1 MSDTALTLKTHGRA
15 REIPEARWNA
25 LLTDD
30 DTPFQRRVWF
40 DAMEANGCATARRG
54 WQPMHL
60 GLYRGDALVAL
71 APAYARGDS
80 QGEFVFDHGWARA
93 AAEAGIAYYPKLTLA
108 VPFTPVTGRRVL
120 TAPGEDRPALVRSL
134 FAALPELIA
143 GLGLSSAHALFVTDD
158 EAALA
163 AEAGAAI
170 RYGAQYHWFKG
181 GCQAWGDY
189 LARFDSKRRNQVK
202 RESRA
207 PAEQGVTIT
216 TRRGRELGVDDAPL
230 VHRLYRSTVDRFMW
244 GRPYL
249 NEGFFADVLTRS
261 PEACEL
267 VEARDGGRVIAG
279 AFNVGDGRR
288 LFGRYWGCFEERP
301 FLHFNVCYYHS
312 IAECLA
318 RGVERF
324 EGGAGGEH
332 KISRGFEPART
343 ASAHYIADPRLDRAV
358 RGALLGERAAV
369 ELEIE
374 EIRRTMGFR
383 PVLAPPGME

>member
-1 MSDTALTLKTHGRA
+1 MSDPSLTLKTHGRA

-30 DTPFQRRVWF
+30 DTPFQRWVWF
-40 DAMEANGCATARRG
+40 DAMEANGCATGRRG

-93 AAEAGIAYYPKLTLA
+93 AMQAGIDYYPKLTLA

-120 TAPGEDRPALVRSL
+120 TAPGEDRPSLVRAL
-134 FAALPELIA
+134 FAALPDLIKS
-143 GLGLSSAHALFVTDD
+143 LGLSSAHALFPTDE
-158 EAALA
+158 EATLA

-181 GCQAWGDY
+181 DCQTWGDY
-189 LARFDSKRRNQVK
+189 LARFDSKRRNQIK
-202 RESRA
+202 RETRA

-216 TRRGRELGVDDAPL
+216 TRRGSELSVDDAPM
-230 VHRLYRSTVDRFMW
+230 VHRLYRSTVDRFLW

-249 NEGFFADVLTRS
+249 NEKFFADVLRRY
-261 PEACEL
+261 PEALEL
-267 VEARDGGRVIAG
+267 VEARDGDRVIAG

-343 ASAHYIADPRLDRAV
+343 VSAHYIADPRLDRAV
-358 RGALLGERAAV
+358 RDSLRRERAAV

-383 PVLAPPGME
+383 PVLTARGME